1 MKIMRRWWKVI
12 SGNLCYDVRELLR
25 DDEMFEEA
33 RSQIPGGG
41 GRPKAAEVDPAAR
54 QITSF
59 FKA

>member
-1 MKIMRRWWKVI
+1 MRGWWKAI
-12 SGNLCYDVRELLR
+12 TNNLRFDARELLR
-25 DDEMFEEA
+25 DDGMFEEA

-41 GRPKAAEVDPAAR
+41 GRPKAVEVDPAAR